1 MTMFICDIPGIDP
14 ATATVHSVMHLG
26 LAGIVAVVG
35 VAFLGM
41 AVRAYRRSPV

>member
-1 MTMFICDIPGIDP
+1 VFICDIPGIDP

-26 LAGIVAVVG
+26 LAGIVVTVG

-41 AVRAYRRSPV
+41 AFRAYRLPPEQG